1 MITRVLELLRMLQKL
16 EKNKNMVLEV
26 MTILL
31 MNIKASKEKNLN
43 IRGFESLNTN
53 KN

>member
-1 MITRVLELLRMLQKL
+1 MITRVLELLS
-16 EKNKNMVLEV
+16 MVLEV

-31 MNIKASKEKNLN
+31 MNIKASKEKKLD
-43 IRGFESLNTN
+43 IRGFESLNSN